1 MVLTLLLLLLL
12 QAFVVLNEEAIAE
25 IINVLVQ

>member
-12 QAFVVLNEEAIAE
+12 QAGVVLNEEAIAE